1 MLDSFYLDP
10 NAVTGPGFFAIIATA
25 VVAYFCGC
33 FNGAVIVSKYILRDD
48 VRNHGSGN
56 AGLTNFYRTFGGPL
70 TFVVILTDV
79 LKAVVAI
86 LLGSWFLGTF
96 AGANGYAASVQ
107 ISTMW
112 ALFGKYWAA
121 LFCLLGHMFPCMF
134 KFKGGKG
141 ILSGGTI
148 AIMLDWRIAVVVW
161 GGFLI
166 LAIVTKYVSLGSVWA
181 GGSFPFISWY
191 CYPDPVIVVLAF
203 IIGGLVVWQHRGN
216 IQRLIHGNENKFSFH
231 HKKEGQP

>member
-1 MLDSFYLDP
+1 MGAEVWFL
-10 NAVTGPGFFAIIATA
+10 VTRVELWLVAAF
-25 VVAYFCGC
+25 AYFCGC
-33 FNGAVIVSKYILRDD
+33 FNGAVIISKYILRDD

-70 TFVVILTDV
+70 TLVVILCDV

-86 LLGSWFLGTF
+86 LI
-96 AGANGYAASVQ
+96 AAKVGFGFIEHMSPGVTPDMQ
-107 ISTMW
+107 
-112 ALFGKYWAA
+112 AAVFYVVLFKYWAA

-166 LAIVTKYVSLGSVWA
+166 LAVVTKYVSLGSVWA

-216 IQRLIHGNENKFSFH
+216 IQRLIHCNENKFSFH
-231 HKKEGQP
+231 HKKEETP